1 MITYLYKNLVAFD
14 LQHAG
19 ALIDDFVLEQRQL
32 VPFATGNLRNIRCG
46 NIHNIECLLLILWL
60 YADAFWMMRFKVTIF
75 INAFIYQIKFC

>member
-32 VPFATGNLRNIRCG
+32 VLVATGQFAVEHSVR
-46 NIHNIECLLLILWL
+46 E
-60 YADAFWMMRFKVTIF
+60 YSQ
-75 INAFIYQIKFC
+75 Y